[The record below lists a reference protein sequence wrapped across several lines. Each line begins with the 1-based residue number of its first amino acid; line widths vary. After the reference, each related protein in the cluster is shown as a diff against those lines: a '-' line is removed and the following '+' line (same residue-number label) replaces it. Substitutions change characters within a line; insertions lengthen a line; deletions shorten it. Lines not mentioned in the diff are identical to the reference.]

1 MIKYL
6 LFFLPIFFL
15 SCNAQDRQYD
25 AMGLEDYCSYNE
37 TNFNPSSRIGQST
50 SIYDSLIREILVI
63 IGIPNSDIQIETT
76 SDFGAFAAITRDC
89 RRRTIYFNEQFFD
102 SVLIVTKSY
111 NCIKS
116 VCFHEVAHHFYW
128 HPLKSSW
135 EAHIHELEADRY
147 SGFQMRVIGA
157 SLKESIAAMEHFG
170 NESDSP
176 SHPSKEKRIAE
187 IKAGYIDASRRL
199 FNDTTYF
206 KMDSLLFNEELIF
219 AFDEIKS
226 SNKSFDK
233 LEMESFKSNEDF
245 DFNKVFQSPTYSF
258 LGKILVVNE
267 NNEVLDLESN
277 QVVGRISTPYKNATF
292 ELLKF
297 ETSTYRIENGTIYS
311 ITPQGTPIKLGTK
324 IN

>member
-6 LFFLPIFFL
+6 LFFIPIFFL
-15 SCNAQDRQYD
+15 SCNAQDNQYETIV
-25 AMGLEDYCSYNE
+25 MEDISSYNA
-37 TNFNPSSRIGQST
+37 TVLSHSIGIWKST
-50 SIYDSLIREILVI
+50 TKYDSLIRDVMTI
-63 IGIPNSDIQIETT
+63 IGIPNSDIEIRATN
-76 SDFGAFAAITRDC
+76 SFGAFSVITRDC
-89 RRRTIYFNEQFFD
+89 RRRLFLFNESFFD
-102 SVLIVTKSY
+102 SVFTKTKSY

-116 VCFHEVAHHFYW
+116 ICFHEIAHHFYR
-128 HPLKSSW
+128 HPLKSKW
-135 EAHIHELEADRY
+135 EAHVHELEADRY
-147 SGFQMRVIGA
+147 SGFQMRIIGA
-157 SLKESIAAMEHFG
+157 TLEESIAAMEHFG

-176 SHPSKEKRIAE
+176 SHPGKEKRIAE

-199 FNDTTYF
+199 FKDTTDF

-233 LEMESFKSNEDF
+233 LEMESFKSNEEF

-258 LGKILVVNE
+258 LGKILVANE

-277 QVVGRISTPYKNATF
+277 QVVGTISTPYKNATF

-297 ETSTYRIENGTIYS
+297 ETSTYRIENDTIYS
-311 ITPQGTPIKLGTK
+311 ITPQGTPIK
-324 IN
+324 